1 MTNTNTMSD
10 LVENNLDWLE
20 YSKTATKKELLDVIL
35 DLKQY
40 ETCFDDYNRAIEIR
54 ENLQAILTR

>member
-1 MTNTNTMSD
+1 MNTNIMSD
-10 LVENNLDWLE
+10 LVYGDVHWLD

-54 ENLQAILTR
+54 ELLIKILLK